1 MPAKPQATIKTRR
14 SPGRPKLENVSAIQG
29 KLFSVALELFLKNG
43 YGATSLNQIVKAAAV
58 SKTTLYSRYD
68 SKEQLFRA
76 LMHEQVKSLAASGT
90 TSPLANHASLEGGLK
105 DYANRMLE
113 VSLQGDLLEVN
124 RLIYS
129 ESGRF
134 PELGAAATERTEI
147 GIEQIAEFIRQRA
160 AADRVSCSDPR
171 GVAEAFILM
180 IRGWY
185 VDVTLTNRKV
195 SAAKRQQFVD
205 RAVHALLSARG
216 DW

>member
-1 MPAKPQATIKTRR
+1 MPVKPKTTVKPGR
-14 SPGRPKLENVSAIQG
+14 SRGRPKLEDVAEIQR
-29 KLFSVALELFLKNG
+29 KLFSVALKQFLKHG

-58 SKTTLYSRYD
+58 SKTTLYSRYE
-68 SKEQLFRA
+68 SKEQLFHA
-76 LMHEQVKSLAASGT
+76 LVHEQVNSLAASGT
-90 TSPLANHASLEGGLK
+90 ANPLADQPSLESGLK
-105 DYANRMLE
+105 AYANRMLE

-134 PELGAAATERTEI
+134 PELGAAATERTEL

-160 AADRVSCSDPR
+160 ATDRVRCGDPR

-195 SAAKRQQFVD
+195 SVAKRQQFVD
-205 RAVHALLSARG
+205 RAVHTLLSARA